1 MQRFFLYTFADTNH
15 LKERRKNLRLIN
27 RRSPR
32 EHRMDLD
39 ISTLR
44 TDDRDDGRVG
54 KKKRGT
60 IHYLQTTYIVANSM
74 IDETIFTGENGLS
87 MDDADREFAKLIN
100 LLVCYQQLSAEN
112 KQLKQ
117 RVAELEEEH
126 ERLLE
131 AQEQQKKV
139 DEWASRVR
147 PSRHQ
152 GGVAGVRPAVEREA

>member
-1 MQRFFLYTFADTNH
+1 
-15 LKERRKNLRLIN
+15 
-27 RRSPR
+27 
-32 EHRMDLD
+32 
-39 ISTLR
+39 
-44 TDDRDDGRVG
+44 
-54 KKKRGT
+54 
-60 IHYLQTTYIVANSM
+60 M

-100 LLVCYQQLSAEN
+100 LLVFYQQLSAEN